1 MVINH
6 KLLNLKNKGN
16 ILKIYF
22 FVIPFIIIFTLTT
35 CNSDL
40 DLFPKTGIIG
50 LRNFLDSL
58 EPEAIEK
65 LKNALINELRK
76 KASNIKP
83 ILDIHN
89 NDAWI
94 EDSTQFGM
102 KGNGKAFDMIDN
114 KANTQKVSNNI
125 NKSVRRQFYLAL
137 EYDDKTIKNFGTIL
151 NQITATI
158 TQRNN
163 TLLTKIANAAIIYSS
178 NYFELAFTV
187 LINKK
192 DQLESLNLNALLF
205 LKEAFDIL
213 ERIRNHW
220 KQTVKNLTNDYIND
234 KNNIRTNKTKI
245 ISHITHNYRLNFTTA
260 INKIDTISS
269 NIAII
274 LKELR

>member
-1 MVINH
+1 M
-6 KLLNLKNKGN
+6 
-16 ILKIYF
+16 
-22 FVIPFIIIFTLTT
+22 PFIIIFTLTT

-40 DLFPKTGIIG
+40 DLFPKTGIVG
-50 LRNFLDSL
+50 LRNFLGSL
-58 EPEAIEK
+58 EPKAIEK

-89 NDAWI
+89 NDTWI

-137 EYDDKTIKNFGTIL
+137 EYDEKTIKDLGAVL

-158 TQRNN
+158 THRNN
-163 TLLTKIANAAIIYSS
+163 TLLTKITNAAIIYSS
-178 NYFELAFTV
+178 NYFELAFTA

-192 DQLESLNLNALLF
+192 DQLESLNLNTLLF

-213 ERIRNHW
+213 ERIRNNW
-220 KQTVKNLTNDYIND
+220 KQTVKKLTNDYIND

-260 INKIDTISS
+260 INRIDTISS